1 MTFFYLAKFPVWNWV
16 YNELVLLLQDEAE
29 TAQGEGC
36 DEDDGGLSVSTSE
49 GHEGAPANL
58 RGVRRGDDD
67 MERGEG
73 PQDPQDPPSGAARP
87 SVSNENN
94 ILLDPEV
101 LTDHVT
107 QVGLKVVSMPKFS
120 AVGLTRL
127 R

>member
-1 MTFFYLAKFPVWNWV
+1 M
-16 YNELVLLLQDEAE
+16 QDEAE

-36 DEDDGGLSVSTSE
+36 EEDDGGLSVSTSE

-58 RGVRRGDDD
+58 RGVRGGDDD

-73 PQDPQDPPSGAARP
+73 PQDPPSGAARP

-107 QVGLKVVSMPKFS
+107 QVRLKVNPFRGVFRNPKTFRIAPVLKIVES
-120 AVGLTRL
+120 FTIS
-127 R
+127 

>member
-1 MTFFYLAKFPVWNWV
+1 M
-16 YNELVLLLQDEAE
+16 QDEAE

-49 GHEGAPANL
+49 GHDGAPANL
-58 RGVRRGDDD
+58 RGVRGGDDD

-73 PQDPQDPPSGAARP
+73 PQDPPSGAARP

-107 QVGLKVVSMPKFS
+107 QVRLKVNPCSYSELFS
-120 AVGLTRL
+120 GIRRL
-127 R
+127 LE